1 MIRRPPRSTLT
12 DTLFPYTTLFRSPET
27 TGGPQGPETTAAGE
41 ESERDLGTRIDA
53 IRRGHRRRRPG
64 RSGGGH
70 PTAPAF
76 GRERQGD
83 HRLRSREGLGSRRP
97 HPLRRGAGAA
107 GAERADPRLA
117 GEGRAAERAGQRGE
131 VPVAG
136 GKGKHLD
143 RKLVKG
149 CVRRCRSRWGT

>member
-1 MIRRPPRSTLT
+1 MRISDWSSDVCSSDLE
-12 DTLFPYTTLFRSPET
+12 TTGGPQGPETTGGPQGPET

-117 GEGRAAERAGQRGE
+117 GEGRAAE
-131 VPVAG
+131 
-136 GKGKHLD
+136 D
-143 RKLVKG
+143 RKSTRL
-149 CVRRCRSRWGT
+149 

>member
-1 MIRRPPRSTLT
+1 MRISDWSSDVCSSDLE
-12 DTLFPYTTLFRSPET
+12 TTGGPQGPETTGGPQGPET

-83 HRLRSREGLGSRRP
+83 QRLRSRERSEARR
-97 HPLRRGAGAA
+97 
-107 GAERADPRLA
+107 
-117 GEGRAAERAGQRGE
+117 
-131 VPVAG
+131 V
-136 GKGKHLD
+136 GKE
-143 RKLVKG
+143 
-149 CVRRCRSRWGT
+149 CVSKCKSRWSPYPSKQKQKNNPNLKKT

>member
-117 GEGRAAERAGQRGE
+117 GEGRAAER
-131 VPVAG
+131 
-136 GKGKHLD
+136 
-143 RKLVKG
+143 
-149 CVRRCRSRWGT
+149 RSEEHTYELQSLMRIAYAVFCLKK